1 MGDEE
6 EPGELTLEQKLEQI
20 VAKYAVL
27 LEPHQE
33 DRAMAVADLEALGPK
48 FTAELAQLQTKQTG
62 ALNVGEE
69 ASELQMKM
77 CVSRDFHMQRISEAD
92 AKISRLLQARTKEE
106 MAERKAAEPPPEEG
120 GGAMPSTMPSA
131 SEAAS
136 GPEAGAPAA
145 LEPDANRQAL

>member
-1 MGDEE
+1 MAGDEE

-92 AKISRLLQARTKEE
+92 AKISGLPARTKEE
-106 MAERKAAEPPPEEG
+106 MAERKAAEPPPEE
-120 GGAMPSTMPSA
+120 
-131 SEAAS
+131 EK
-136 GPEAGAPAA
+136 
-145 LEPDANRQAL
+145 QAQT

>member
-1 MGDEE
+1 MCRERRAVAMGDEE

-48 FTAELAQLQTKQTG
+48 FTVELAQLQTKQTG

-106 MAERKAAEPPPEEG
+106 MAERKAAEPPPEE
-120 GGAMPSTMPSA
+120 
-131 SEAAS
+131 E
-136 GPEAGAPAA
+136 
-145 LEPDANRQAL
+145 

>member
-1 MGDEE
+1 LFMGDEE
-6 EPGELTLEQKLEQI
+6 APELTLEQKLEQI

-48 FTAELAQLQTKQTG
+48 FTEELAKLKAKQTG

-69 ASELQMKM
+69 ASDLQMKM

-92 AKISRLLQARTKEE
+92 AKISRLLQARTKEDL
-106 MAERKAAEPPPEEG
+106 AERKAAEPPPEE
-120 GGAMPSTMPSA
+120 
-131 SEAAS
+131 E
-136 GPEAGAPAA
+136 
-145 LEPDANRQAL
+145 

>member
-1 MGDEE
+1 MAMGDEE

-92 AKISRLLQARTKEE
+92 AKISRLLQCWA
-106 MAERKAAEPPPEEG
+106 
-120 GGAMPSTMPSA
+120 SA
-131 SEAAS
+131 W
-136 GPEAGAPAA
+136 
-145 LEPDANRQAL
+145 LLRQARPLQSPRCTIRHAKRKTASRRSRRAPRPRREHL